1 MPWPYPPAMHDH
13 RLRASG
19 LMAHYGDAAVLR
31 GLDVAIP
38 DGCFT
43 AIVGPNGSGKSSLL
57 KSLGRLLLPS
67 AGTVTLDGRAIA
79 TFRSIEVARLLGLL
93 PQSAL
98 APEGITVGD
107 LVARGRY
114 PHQSF
119 LRQWSRADQAAVRA
133 ALAMTGLAELA
144 GRAVET
150 LSGGQR
156 QRTWIAMVLA
166 QETPI
171 LLLDEPTTF
180 LDIAHQFELLDLLR
194 SLHRQA
200 GRTVVAVLHDLNQ
213 ACRYADHIIALR
225 EGRIVAE
232 GKPADIVTEAFMAT
246 VFDLACVIID
256 DPVCGTPHIIP
267 RGRPDDVEG

>member
-1 MPWPYPPAMHDH
+1 MHDH

-19 LMAHYGDAAVLR
+19 LTAHYGDAAVLR

-38 DGCFT
+38 DGRFT
-43 AIVGPNGSGKSSLL
+43 AIIGPNGSGKSSLL

-67 AGTVTLDGRAIA
+67 TGTVTLDGRAIA

>member
-1 MPWPYPPAMHDH
+1 MACPYPPAMHDH
-13 RLRASG
+13 RLRALG
-19 LMAHYGDAAVLR
+19 LTAHYGDAAVLR

-79 TFRSIEVARLLGLL
+79 TFRSVEVARLLGLL

>member
-1 MPWPYPPAMHDH
+1 MHDH

-19 LMAHYGDAAVLR
+19 LTAHYGDAAVLR

-43 AIVGPNGSGKSSLL
+43 AIIGPNGSGKSSLL

-67 AGTVTLDGRAIA
+67 TGTVTLDGRAMA
-79 TFRSIEVARLLGLL
+79 TFRSVEVARLLGLL

-119 LRQWSRADQAAVRA
+119 LRQWSRADQAAVQA
-133 ALAMTGLAELA
+133 ALAMTGLADLA
-144 GRAVET
+144 GRAMEA

-156 QRTWIAMVLA
+156 QRAWIAMVLA
-166 QETPI
+166 QDTPI

-194 SLHRQA
+194 RLHRQA

-213 ACRYADHIIALR
+213 ACRYADHLIALR
-225 EGRIVAE
+225 DGRIVAE
-232 GKPADIVTEAFMAT
+232 GKPAEVVTEAFMAA
-246 VFDLACVIID
+246 VFDLACVIIE

-267 RGRPDDVEG
+267 RGRTDGIEK